1 MALLRSLTPFD
12 LEPAR
17 DIPNYHGQ
25 PNRTGWYA
33 STRAGAHLRFESGLE
48 RLRMQFLDFDPG
60 VTTFASQPF
69 TLEWTEG
76 GKVYRYTP
84 DLLIVR
90 AGRPRVVEDV
100 KPAQFHGSPKLQ
112 RAFNAAREA
121 LTPIGVEFRLWAPPE
136 TTVVRNVQYLAG
148 YRHRPS
154 GLMTHVDDILAALRE
169 RPHTLADLAER
180 TGTAALT
187 RPVIYHLIWAHRITA
202 DLTQPLSHGTRL
214 ARDPAAWRG
223 CMSRLTAGAAVHF
236 QGAAYLVLGFDPD
249 GQVRLRGDGNQ
260 ERTLTPGDLVND
272 PTFGFEGEAASAL
285 SPQQVFWDALKPE
298 LKAAA
303 LEREEH
309 LGRS

>member
-1 MALLRSLTPFD
+1 MDRVFLSPVAEERPLRCLPQTLSKEDRHDRRPGRRPPSSNAPTPPPSPERAFSLLYRPAGARGLLRADMALLRSLTPFD

-214 ARDPAAWRG
+214 AR
-223 CMSRLTAGAAVHF
+223 
-236 QGAAYLVLGFDPD
+236 
-249 GQVRLRGDGNQ
+249 
-260 ERTLTPGDLVND
+260 TPQ
-272 PTFGFEGEAASAL
+272 PGEAA
-285 SPQQVFWDALKPE
+285 
-298 LKAAA
+298 
-303 LEREEH
+303 
-309 LGRS
+309 